1 MNNCLKLCY
10 LKNGDHV
17 AILQLLSFGKCSCLK
32 NTDFICQ
39 SRCFFPTK
47 LRRCI
52 KDGYGTKV
60 CTTSRVVFRCV
71 FLLHIWFGKPFGGVF
86 ASPGIRSTLA
96 MDTSSGTLLEVLG
109 WDGFSSEVET
119 SQQHR
124 MREAPGVDRWH
135 EFMNCWH
142 GFFNHGQMM
151 QALKLLHGFLLFV
164 ILYSCFF
171 DIPERLCEIK
181 HTWLHGLGYGKLL
194 NFQPQL
200 QVQWNMSR
208 LFRNPVQ
215 DPFC

>member
-1 MNNCLKLCY
+1 MAIMLQSCNCSALASAVVWKTRISYVSQDVFSPLNWDVASKTGMALKYAQHPVLFFDVYFCCTFDLGSHLGVFLRPQAY
-10 LKNGDHV
+10 EAHWRWTQALE
-17 AILQLLSFGKCSCLK
+17 LFW
-32 NTDFICQ
+32 
-39 SRCFFPTK
+39 RCF
-47 LRRCI
+47 
-52 KDGYGTKV
+52 
-60 CTTSRVVFRCV
+60 S
-71 FLLHIWFGKPFGGVF
+71 
-86 ASPGIRSTLA
+86 
-96 MDTSSGTLLEVLG
+96 

>member
-1 MNNCLKLCY
+1 MPQ
-10 LKNGDHV
+10 HPV
-17 AILQLLSFGKCSCLK
+17 ASFR
-32 NTDFICQ
+32 N
-39 SRCFFPTK
+39 
-47 LRRCI
+47 
-52 KDGYGTKV
+52 
-60 CTTSRVVFRCV
+60 V
-71 FLLHIWFGKPFGGVF
+71 FLLHIWFVSANLGVF
-86 ASPGIRSTLA
+86 LRLLASRKAYEAHWRWTQA
-96 MDTSSGTLLEVLG
+96 LELFWRCFS

-119 SQQHR
+119 QQHR
-124 MREAPGVDRWH
+124 MREAPSESHSMIGWGYLH
-135 EFMNCWH
+135 GMNSWIADMV
-142 GFFNHGQMM
+142 FFNHGQMM